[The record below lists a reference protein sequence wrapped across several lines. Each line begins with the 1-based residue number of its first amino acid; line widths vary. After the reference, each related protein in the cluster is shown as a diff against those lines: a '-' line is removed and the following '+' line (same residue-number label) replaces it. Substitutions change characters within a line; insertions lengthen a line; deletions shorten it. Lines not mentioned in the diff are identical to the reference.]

1 MTSNGSQL
9 NLCQPVTDSHCVQT
23 TDGSFCTV
31 THQGNLATSQLT
43 VPGVSLVPKL
53 SMNLISV
60 GQLFDDTSCFVQ
72 DRRTELFLV
81 LTIAIRVLQAFTSL
95 TTCIHTLLKL
105 RVPV

>member
-1 MTSNGSQL
+1 MVVSA
-9 NLCQPVTDSHCVQT
+9 
-23 TDGSFCTV
+23 V

-60 GQLFDDTSCFVQ
+60 GQLTDIHCIVVFDDTSCFVQ